1 MEEMYIESKAEHMED
16 LLIWTIYVFGGVWQ
30 IQYVIVV
37 VVQDLYV
44 KGGMHIEK
52 IYV

>member
-1 MEEMYIESKAEHMED
+1 MYIESKAEHMED
-16 LLIWTIYVFGGVWQ
+16 LLICKIYVSGGVWQ
-30 IQYVIVV
+30 IQFVIVV

-44 KGGMHIEK
+44 RGGMYIEK